1 MLSAKIEG
9 HFQLSTKTMDII
21 LWRHAE
27 AEDGFPDLTRKLT
40 PKGELQ
46 AANMAHWLKQHMPA
60 NIRILVSPATRTQQT
75 ASALGLEF
83 TTLDALAPGASPQA
97 LLEAAGWPLGKESV
111 LIVGHQPSLGMA
123 AAYAM
128 TRRLQYWSV
137 KKGAI
142 WWIANRRR
150 GEEEQIVLRAMVT
163 PELIAP
169 SSHD

>member
-1 MLSAKIEG
+1 MLSAKIED
-9 HFQLSTKTMDII
+9 HSQLSNKTMDII

-27 AEDGFPDLTRKLT
+27 AEDSLPDLTRKLT
-40 PKGELQ
+40 PKGEQQ
-46 AANMAHWLKQHMPA
+46 AANMASWLKQHMPA
-60 NIRILVSPATRTQQT
+60 NLRILVSPATRTQQT
-75 ASALGLEF
+75 ASALGMEF

-97 LLEAAGWPLGKESV
+97 LLEAAGWPLGKGNV

-128 TRRLQYWSV
+128 TRRLHYWSV

-150 GEEEQIVLRAMVT
+150 GEEEQTILRAMVT

-169 SSHD
+169 SHD